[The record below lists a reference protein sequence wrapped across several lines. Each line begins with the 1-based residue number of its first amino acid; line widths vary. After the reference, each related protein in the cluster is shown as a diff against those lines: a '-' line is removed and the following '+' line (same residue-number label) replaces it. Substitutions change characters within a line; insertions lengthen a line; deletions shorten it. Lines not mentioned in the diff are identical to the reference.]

1 MLWVKA
7 KISSSMKKQANN
19 PLVQGINEPSEALM
33 CEVHYSSYD
42 NFDANSLLNFF
53 LLEVI
58 CDFMSS

>member
-1 MLWVKA
+1 MVKA
-7 KISSSMKKQANN
+7 KTSSSMKKQANN
-19 PLVQGINEPSEALM
+19 PLVQGINELSEALM
-33 CEVHYSSYD
+33 CKVYYNSYD